1 MRTDPFT
8 DTWLFL
14 IGQQS
19 DQLAL
24 GYGRWL
30 VVGGFL
36 LLVLASIVIAL
47 REWVEDPVQRTGRDF
62 TLWALRAL
70 VGGMWFQGMLWKL
83 PFFSTENGLYFWT
96 GEEVTNAAFQ
106 IHRDLVKTVLLPV
119 PNFYVLDLLVFFT
132 ELAFAVSL
140 LLGLGVRI
148 AGGHRRGL
156 RRPALARPVP
166 ASAGMALDLRLP
178 RWPHGPVQRLRRRAQ
193 PRPRRGAAPALP
205 PGLTYGWAAGLVRIA
220 T

>member
-24 GYGRWL
+24 GYGRWP
-30 VVGGFL
+30 VVGAFM
-36 LLVLASIVIAL
+36 LLVLGSVVIAL
-47 REWVEDPVQRTGRDF
+47 REWLEDPTQRTARDL

-83 PFFSTENGLYFWT
+83 PFFSTENGLYYWT
-96 GEEVTNAAFQ
+96 GEEATNAAFQ
-106 IHRDLVKTVLLPV
+106 IHRDLVKIVLLPV

-132 ELAFAVSL
+132 ELTFAISL

-148 AGGHRRGL
+148 TGAIGVAFVAQLWLGLYLHPQEWPFTYVFLASLMGLFSVFGAGRSLGL
-156 RRPALARPVP
+156 DAE
-166 ASAGMALDLRLP
+166 
-178 RWPHGPVQRLRRRAQ
+178 LRRRF
-193 PRPRRGAAPALP
+193 P
-205 PGLTYGWAAGLVRIA
+205 PGLTYGWVAGLVRIA

>member
-30 VVGGFL
+30 VVGCFL
-36 LLVLASIVIAL
+36 LLILGSIAIAL
-47 REWVEDPVQRTGRDF
+47 REWVEDPVQRTGRDL

-70 VGGMWFQGMLWKL
+70 VGAMWFQGMLWKL

-96 GEEVTNAAFQ
+96 GEEVSNAAFQ

-148 AGGHRRGL
+148 TAAIGVAFVAQLWLGLYQHPQEWPFTYVFLGGL
-156 RRPALARPVP
+156 
-166 ASAGMALDLRLP
+166 MALFSVFGAGRSLGLDAE
-178 RWPHGPVQRLRRRAQ
+178 LRRRF
-193 PRPRRGAAPALP
+193 P